1 MSNTILVKN
10 IFIRITLF
18 PQDIQSIIE
27 NNDNKVSFGIIF
39 VNDKIVIND
48 LPTSINQ
55 EIRFVNIN
63 TWRVYEHYVINKKN
77 IINQLGYFDNDFDYV
92 PLITISFVERR
103 SNFHGYQMMT
113 MTEEVPPFIS
123 IDLSSAPFDDKSQT
137 YD

>member
-92 PLITISFVERR
+92 PLITTSFVERR
-103 SNFHGYQMMT
+103 SNLYGYQMKT
-113 MTEEVPPFIS
+113 MTEVVPPFIS
-123 IDLSSAPFDDKSQT
+123 LDLSSAPFDDKSQT